1 MLCSIVPAP
10 SSPKSPKAVD
20 APAVVQVRGL
30 AKRFRDE
37 IMTPRSRRRGAYG
50 RRRPKSSVTVL
61 ENISFSIERGESVAV
76 LGRNGSGKSTLLRLI
91 AGVYEPS
98 DGTIAVSGRIA
109 AVLSLGLGFH
119 PELTGADNMSTYA
132 AIIGL
137 ERRRFAERFASMVEF
152 SGIGDAIYRPVKPYS
167 TGMQSRIALSVA
179 LFADPDLLIVD
190 EVLSVGDQDFRD
202 RVRRRLHA
210 YRLGGGS
217 LLLVSHDTALLRD
230 QCGRGI
236 WLEGGRLV
244 MDEAIEHVVD
254 AYEAVH

>member
-1 MLCSIVPAP
+1 VN
-10 SSPKSPKAVD
+10 

-37 IMTPRSRRRGAYG
+37 NMRPPRSLRQRLGALG
-50 RRRPKSSVTVL
+50 GHRPKGSMTVL
-61 ENISFSIERGESVAV
+61 EDVCFSIGRGESVAV
-76 LGRNGSGKSTLLRLI
+76 LGRNGSGKSTLLRLV

-98 DGTIAVSGRIA
+98 DGMITVNGRIA

-137 ERRRFAERFASMVEF
+137 ARQRFSERFAAMVEF
-152 SGIGDAIYRPVKPYS
+152 SGVGDAIYRPVKHYS

-190 EVLSVGDQDFRD
+190 EVLSVGDREFRE
-202 RVRRRLHA
+202 RVRHRLRA
-210 YRLGGGS
+210 YRLCGGS
-217 LLLVSHDTALLRD
+217 SLVVSHDTKLLRD
-230 QCGRGI
+230 QCDRGL

-244 MDEAIEHVVD
+244 MDEAIDRVVD
-254 AYEAVH
+254 AYETGR